1 MPLRRARIALAVV
14 VLAALTL
21 AACAGG
27 VSEEERDAL
36 ARETALAA
44 AAAQR
49 AQLIAA
55 LEPLDP
61 LRYHHLDP
69 LIREQGRVPTDA
81 IVWAERARETLRWV
95 GWPAE
100 LREHVD
106 QYAEW
111 LDALLDALLA
121 NDAAAAGEP
130 SRIVHALAHTFEAA
144 LEAWLDGRSVPA
156 PPSLAGLEPPMH
168 RHSADGEMSDGMSM
182 DDEQQH
188 DSHGASQ
195 DESQGADE

>member
-1 MPLRRARIALAVV
+1 MSLMSVRRVRIGQAAIVPAI
-14 VLAALTL
+14 VLAALAL

-69 LIREQGRVPTDA
+69 MIREQGRVPTDA

-95 GWPAE
+95 GWWPAE

-156 PPSLAGLEPPMH
+156 PPALAGLEPPMH
-168 RHSADGEMSDGMSM
+168 RHSADDGMSM

-188 DSHGASQ
+188 DSHGDSQ
-195 DESQGADE
+195 AAGE

>member
-1 MPLRRARIALAVV
+1 MPLHRARFALAAV
-14 VLAALTL
+14 VLAGLAL
-21 AACAGG
+21 AACSGG
-27 VSEEERDAL
+27 VSEEEGDAL

-61 LRYHHLDP
+61 LRYHRLDP
-69 LIREQGRVPTDA
+69 MIRDEGRIPTDA

-100 LREHVD
+100 LRDHVE
-106 QYAEW
+106 QYTEW
-111 LDALLDALLA
+111 LDALLNALLA
-121 NDAAAAGEP
+121 NDAGAAGEP

-144 LEAWLDGRSVPA
+144 LEAWLDGRSVPD
-156 PPSLAGLEPPMH
+156 PPPLAGLEPPMH
-168 RHSADGEMSDGMSM
+168 RHSADSEMSDGMSM
-182 DDEQQH
+182 NDEQEH

-195 DESQGADE
+195 DASE

>member
-1 MPLRRARIALAVV
+1 MSLMSVRRARIGQAAIVPAI
-14 VLAALTL
+14 VLAALAL

-27 VSEEERDAL
+27 VSEEEGDAL

-69 LIREQGRVPTDA
+69 MIREQGRVPTDA

-121 NDAAAAGEP
+121 NDAPAAAEP

-156 PPSLAGLEPPMH
+156 PPALAGLEPPMH
-168 RHSADGEMSDGMSM
+168 RHSADDGMSM

-188 DSHGASQ
+188 DSHGDSQ
-195 DESQGADE
+195 AAGE

>member
-1 MPLRRARIALAVV
+1 MPTRRAYVTALTAALIALT
-14 VLAALTL
+14 ALIL
-21 AACAGG
+21 AACSGG
-27 VSEEERDAL
+27 VSQDDYDAL
-36 ARETALAA
+36 ARDTAVAA
-44 AAAQR
+44 AEARR

-69 LIREQGRVPTDA
+69 MIRDEGRVPTDA

-95 GWPAE
+95 GWPPE

-121 NDAAAAGEP
+121 NDAPAAAEP
-130 SRIVHALAHTFEAA
+130 SRITHALAHTFEAA
-144 LEAWLDGRSVPA
+144 LEAWLDGRSVPD
-156 PPSLAGLEPPMH
+156 PPPLAGLEPPMH
-168 RHSADGEMSDGMSM
+168 HHSADGGMSDGMGM
-182 DDEQQH
+182 DDEQEH

-195 DESQGADE
+195 DANE